1 METTR
6 RQLADAKNPKPGRRT
21 TTMKKLTSVLAFDR
35 GGLIPLAVLASLLFL
50 SLI

>member
-1 METTR
+1 
-6 RQLADAKNPKPGRRT
+6 
-21 TTMKKLTSVLAFDR
+21 MKKLTSVLAFDR